1 MPPNAPPTP
10 HTRKLARTPKVA
22 KALVAGTVAA
32 LSLAACGS
40 SHSGWAA
47 LAMDG
52 AGRLQAVIAVCDGR
66 VLSSLTLTDETT
78 GTSTTVHPKD
88 PPAFGATIILTGPIA
103 NPQPE
108 GVLDLLNRA
117 DQYSLTG
124 NTRKA
129 DSDKDSGSLAP
140 LHFKLDTVAKEPKLR
155 QDSVFAVNADENGTG
170 LMTKANFVAQAKKEC
185 S

>member
-1 MPPNAPPTP
+1 MS
-10 HTRKLARTPKVA
+10 TPKTTTAPKTAKAPRTA
-22 KALVAGTVAA
+22 KALVAGTVALA
-32 LSLAACGS
+32 SLAGCGS

-47 LAMDG
+47 IAMDG
-52 AGRLQAVIAVCDGR
+52 AGRLQAVIAVCDGQL
-66 VLSSLTLTDETT
+66 LSSLTLTDETT

-108 GVLDLLNRA
+108 GVFDLLNRA
-117 DQYSLTG
+117 DQYTLTG
-124 NTRKA
+124 NTRKT

-155 QDSVFAVNADENGTG
+155 QDSVFAVNADENGAG
-170 LMTKANFVAQAKKEC
+170 LMTKTNFVAQAKKEC